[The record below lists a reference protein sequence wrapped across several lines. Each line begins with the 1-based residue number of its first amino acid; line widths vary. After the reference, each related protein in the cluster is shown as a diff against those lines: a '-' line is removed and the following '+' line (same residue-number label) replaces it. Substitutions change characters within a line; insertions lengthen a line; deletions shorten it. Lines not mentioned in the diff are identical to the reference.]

1 MRLEWDKVG
10 ERLYETGVD
19 RGVIYPQEANGK
31 YGTGAPW
38 NGLTEVS
45 EKPSGAEATPLYA
58 NNKKYLELLS
68 TEDFAGSI
76 AAYMYPDEFGE
87 CNGEKEIAPGV
98 FVTQQARKPF
108 GLTYRNLIGND
119 TEKTKH
125 GYKLHIVYGATTRPS
140 EKTNSTVN
148 KDPEASTMSW
158 EFSTT
163 PVESEGIDPTA
174 HLVID
179 STKTA
184 AEKLKAIEDLLYGT
198 ADKEATLPTIAE
210 IVALLKDDAE
220 PAAEPAAEPDEATE

>member
-1 MRLEWDKVG
+1 MRIEWDKVG
-10 ERLYETGVD
+10 ERKYETGVD
-19 RGVIYPQEANGK
+19 RGVIYPQTADGT
-31 YGTGAPW
+31 YGTGAAW

-45 EKPSGAEATPLYA
+45 EKPSGAEPTPLYA

-76 AAYMYPDEFGE
+76 GAYMYPDEFGE

-98 FVTQQARKPF
+98 YATQQARKPF
-108 GLTYRNLIGND
+108 GFAYRNLIGND

-125 GYKLHIVYGATTRPS
+125 GYKLHIVYNATTRPS

-163 PVESEGIDPTA
+163 PVECEGIDPTA
-174 HLVID
+174 HIVID
-179 STKTA
+179 STKIDA
-184 AEKLKAIEDLLYGT
+184 DKLKAIEDILYGT
-198 ADKEATLPTIAE
+198 ADKEATLPLISE
-210 IVALLKDDAE
+210 LVELLKD
-220 PAAEPAAEPDEATE
+220 AA

>member
-1 MRLEWDKVG
+1 MRIEWDKVG

-19 RGVIYPQEANGK
+19 RGVIYPQTASGTYPKGEA
-31 YGTGAPW
+31 W

-45 EKPSGAEATPLYA
+45 EKPSGAEPTPLYA

-68 TEDFAGSI
+68 AEDFAGSI
-76 AAYMYPDEFGE
+76 SAYMYPDSFGE

-98 FVTQQARKPF
+98 YATQQARKPF
-108 GLTYRNLIGND
+108 GFTYRNLIGND

-163 PVESEGIDPTA
+163 PVEAEGYDPTA
-174 HLVID
+174 HIIID
-179 STKTA
+179 STKIDET
-184 AEKLKAIEDLLYGT
+184 KLKAIEDVLYGT
-198 ADKEATLPTIAE
+198 NDEEASLPSLSE
-210 IVALLKDDAE
+210 LVELLK
-220 PAAEPAAEPDEATE
+220 